1 MQMSRGWFAPVRFW
15 SWVFLL
21 SLCPL
26 PSDAAGKKPSEPPQ
40 CPAPPP
46 YSTAQPVRPVVLRK
60 VGTQV
65 FTLPNGSPA
74 DLQADLQSMLN
85 TVVTQTPVFAV
96 TDPVLVYPCDAYLEL
111 RAAVTHFQLDLAE
124 LGLSIGFN
132 PGGALGPITGIS
144 GKVGVKIGT
153 VAMDFSL
160 WQCAR
165 GRCTSVMASTA
176 NQTTASGNLALEIDF
191 SVVHTGPSLLF
202 QTSLGDLMRKI
213 MIKGVS
219 DLATSARLNELPW
232 QAEVKQYIPSAGLF
246 IFNAGLQSRIRVNQ
260 MFEVYAA
267 DSSASGVCEVYKT
280 VAYGHT
286 SSVDA
291 VSSLAIVDQILDS
304 RGILP
309 GDVVMVRPFL
319 P

>member
-1 MQMSRGWFAPVRFW
+1 MQINRGWVAAVRFCCEVCLLGL
-15 SWVFLL
+15 SPLL
-21 SLCPL
+21 SE
-26 PSDAAGKKPSEPPQ
+26 AAGKKPSDPPQ
-40 CPAPPP
+40 CPVTPS
-46 YSTAQPVRPVVLRK
+46 YTTARPVRPVIVRK

-85 TVVTQTPVFAV
+85 TVVTQTPVLAV
-96 TDPVLVYPCDAYLEL
+96 TDPALVYPCDTYLEL
-111 RAAVTHFQLDLAE
+111 RSAVTHFQLDLAE
-124 LGLSIGFN
+124 LGLSFGFN
-132 PGGALGPITGIS
+132 PGGALGPITGIT

-160 WQCAR
+160 WQCSR

-176 NQTTASGNLALEIDF
+176 NQTTASGSLALELDLSAI
-191 SVVHTGPSLLF
+191 HTGPNLLF
-202 QTSLGDLMRKI
+202 QTPLGDLMRKI

-219 DLATSARLNELPW
+219 DLSTSPRLDELHW
-232 QAEVKQYIPSAGLF
+232 QALVRQYIPSAGLF

-267 DSSASGVCEVYKT
+267 DSSTSGVCEVFKT

-291 VSSLAIVDQILDS
+291 VSSLAIVDRILDS